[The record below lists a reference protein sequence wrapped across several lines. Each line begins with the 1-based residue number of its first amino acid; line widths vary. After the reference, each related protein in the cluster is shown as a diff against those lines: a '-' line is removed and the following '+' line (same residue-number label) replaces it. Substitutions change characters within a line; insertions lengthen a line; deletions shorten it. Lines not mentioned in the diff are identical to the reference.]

1 MSPILIYTAADG
13 NYTLQAQVL
22 FGSIIKTHTCEVH
35 LIIFGNSWKPRDLK
49 RITLMQ
55 TDMASVEVRSV
66 DSAQFSNVNLTRG
79 FPLATAYNVLA
90 PEYLLQNEARAIY
103 MDADMVVM
111 EDLTSLWEYQLD
123 TAVGAVLDAHIVW
136 MSSPSMWRP
145 WREEEVDPM
154 TPYLNT
160 GLMLIDLER
169 WRKENLTGRTLEY
182 LEKYT
187 LPCVDQDALNFA
199 LNGAFDQLH
208 PRYNSMPYHLL
219 KMFRYVDAVDPD
231 QRIGEAITNPAVVHF
246 HRSFF
251 GKPWTYFSTHPGTK
265 MWRTLASDV
274 HPRWR
279 KKIDFMSVARARA
292 ANYAGMTVVDDRSV
306 AYTLKSVKDK
316 GSEVL

>member
-1 MSPILIYTAADG
+1 MSQILIYTAADG
-13 NYTLQAQVL
+13 NYALQAQVL
-22 FGSIIKTHTCEVH
+22 FGSIIKTHLRPVH
-35 LIIFGNSWKPRDLK
+35 LIIFGNGWKSREIK
-49 RITLMQ
+49 RITAMQ
-55 TDMASVEVRSV
+55 TLLATVEIRSV
-66 DSAQFSNVNLTRG
+66 DADKFSAVNLARG

-90 PEYLLQNEARAIY
+90 PEYLLQKESRAIY

-111 EDLTSLWEYQLD
+111 EDLTDLWELPLT

-145 WREEEVDPM
+145 WREEKVDPM

-160 GLMLIDLER
+160 GLMLIDLDR
-169 WRKENLTGRTLEY
+169 WRRESLTGRTLEY

-187 LPCVDQDALNFA
+187 MPCVDQDALNFA

-292 ANYAGMTVVDDRSV
+292 ANYAGMTVVDDRAVS
-306 AYTLKSVKDK
+306 YTLKN
-316 GSEVL
+316 SEGKSDV

>member
-1 MSPILIYTAADG
+1 MSRILIYTAADG
-13 NYTLQAQVL
+13 NYALQAQVL
-22 FGSIIKTHTCEVH
+22 FSSIIKTHTCEVH
-35 LIIFGNSWKPRDLK
+35 LIIFGNGWKPRDLK

-55 TDMASVEVRSV
+55 TDMASVEVRAI
-66 DSAQFSNVNLTRG
+66 DSAQFSNVKLTRG

-111 EDLTSLWEYQLD
+111 EDLTSLWEHQLD

-145 WREEEVDPM
+145 WREEKVDPM

-169 WRKENLTGRTLEY
+169 WRRESLTGRTLEY

-265 MWRTLASDV
+265 MWRALASEV

>member
-55 TDMASVEVRSV
+55 TDMASVEVRSI

-265 MWRTLASDV
+265 MWRALASEV

-279 KKIDFMSVARARA
+279 KKIDFMSVARALA

>member
-35 LIIFGNSWKPRDLK
+35 LIIFGNGWKPRDLK

-55 TDMASVEVRSV
+55 TDMASVEVRV
-66 DSAQFSNVNLTRG
+66 IDSAQFSNVNLTRG

-265 MWRTLASDV
+265 MWRALASEV

-279 KKIDFMSVARARA
+279 KKIDFMSVARALA

>member
-13 NYTLQAQVL
+13 NYALQAQVL
-22 FGSIIKTHTCEVH
+22 FSSIIKTHTGEVH
-35 LIIFGNSWKPRDLK
+35 LIIFGNGWKPRDLK
-49 RITLMQ
+49 RITSMQ
-55 TDMASVEVRSV
+55 TDMASVEVRAI
-66 DSAQFSNVNLTRG
+66 DSAQFSNVKLTRG
-79 FPLATAYNVLA
+79 FPLATAYNILA

-111 EDLTSLWEYQLD
+111 EDLTSLWEYQLN

-265 MWRTLASDV
+265 MWRALASEV

-306 AYTLKSVKDK
+306 AYTLKSVTDK